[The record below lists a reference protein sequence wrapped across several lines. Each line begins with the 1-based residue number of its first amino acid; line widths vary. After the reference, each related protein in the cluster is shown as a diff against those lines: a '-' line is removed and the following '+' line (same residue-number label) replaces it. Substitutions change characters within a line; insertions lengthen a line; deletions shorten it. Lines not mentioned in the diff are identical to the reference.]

1 MNARQKT
8 IMFKHYKALGW
19 GVKEIN
25 TYGTIDL
32 TGELPAPPPPPPVV
46 EEEPQAEEKK
56 ARKKK

>member
-1 MNARQKT
+1 MNASQKSK
-8 IMFKHYKALGW
+8 MFKHYKALGW

>member
-1 MNARQKT
+1 
-8 IMFKHYKALGW
+8 MFKHYKALGW